1 MHQFRLKAAQTLA
14 QCPLFIEA
22 GLRPAAIVPLFST
35 PPKAELGDLAI
46 PLFVAAKALK
56 LAPPAASA
64 RAVAELKDLGI
75 GQPGSLIR
83 EARAAG
89 PYLNIHFDH
98 AELAK
103 GVIETV
109 AAASPGHDPAHWTYG
124 CNQDGDGKTLVIDMS
139 SPNIAKP
146 LAVHHLRSTMI
157 GNSIRRLYEACGW
170 RVVALNYLGDWGTG
184 FGKLIAGWCR
194 AHPEVAEAIEA
205 DPTEATAARQFANVT
220 ITDLNACYVEFN
232 QQIKTDASLESL
244 GAGEF
249 AALEAAILA
258 AKPGDVT
265 PRGRRNL
272 LIWQQIRR
280 ISLAEFERVYAMLG
294 LQFTPWPLPA
304 GVTPGSTPE
313 DQRAFFSR
321 SGIYVGESF
330 GISDGDL
337 SHEVFAQ
344 ARTSGALA
352 ESDGAQVIFTDG
364 PDKPPMI
371 LLKSDGATS
380 YHTRDLA
387 SALYRRSTFQMDKAM
402 YVVGNEQSLH
412 FRQLF
417 KGLEMLGHAWARECQ
432 HVGFG
437 LYLVRLADG
446 TWVKFSTR
454 AGRSALLHDLLQ
466 DAIDAVKAII
476 AEKNPALSS
485 DPARLNSIAE
495 AVGVGAVVFND
506 LKNGRNSDV
515 KFDWDDMLS
524 FNGETGPYML
534 YQYVRL
540 GSVRRRYDARFGD
553 PSQPS
558 AGFPADADASLLT
571 LPQERELLK
580 AVASFPETVAR
591 AAREAEPSTISR
603 YLLDLSGLFST
614 YWAATKD
621 EGIVG
626 DDRALSTA
634 RIALVEAV
642 RRVLGKGL
650 TLLGL
655 RLVDEM

>member
-1 MHQFRLKAAQTLA
+1 MQQFRLKAAQTLA
-14 QCPLFIEA
+14 QCPVFIEA
-22 GLRPAAIVPLFST
+22 QLTPAAIVPLFST
-35 PPKAELGDLAI
+35 PPKAELGDLSI

-56 LAPPAASA
+56 LAPPAAAA
-64 RAVAELKDLGI
+64 RAVVELRDLSI

-89 PYLNIHFDH
+89 PYLNLYFDH
-98 AELAK
+98 AELARS
-103 GVIETV
+103 VLASVVEQ
-109 AAASPGHDPAHWTYG
+109 SPGDDPAQWTYG
-124 CNQDGDGKTLVIDMS
+124 CNHDGDGKTLVIDMS

-194 AHPEVAEAIEA
+194 AHPDVAMAIDA
-205 DPTEATAARQFANVT
+205 DPTEANAAILFASVT
-220 ITDLNACYVEFN
+220 ITELNACYVDFN
-232 QQIKTDASLESL
+232 RQIKNDSSLETL
-244 GAGEF
+244 GAEEF

-258 AKPGDVT
+258 KSPEGIS

-272 LIWQQIRR
+272 LIWKQIKR

-294 LQFTPWPLPA
+294 LGFTPWPLPA
-304 GVTPGSTPE
+304 GSTPGATPGE
-313 DQRAFFSR
+313 QRAFFSR
-321 SGIYVGESF
+321 TGIYLGESF

-337 SHEVFAQ
+337 SHVVFDQAQ
-344 ARTSGALA
+344 TSGVLA

-364 PDKPPMI
+364 PDKPPLI

-387 SALYRRSTFQMDKAM
+387 SALYRRSTFQMDKAI

-412 FRQLF
+412 FHQLF
-417 KGLEMLGHAWARECQ
+417 RALEMLGNAWAGECQ

-437 LYLVRLADG
+437 LYLAKNEEG
-446 TWVKFSTR
+446 KWMKFSTR

-466 DAIDAVKAII
+466 DATDAVKAII
-476 AEKNPALSS
+476 AEKNPALSA
-485 DPARLNSIAE
+485 DQTRLNSIAE

-515 KFDWDDMLS
+515 KFEWDDMLS

-540 GSVRRRYDARFGD
+540 GSVRRKFDARYGSGTTD
-553 PSQPS
+553 ATGWPT
-558 AGFPADADASLLT
+558 GADASLLT

-580 AVASFPETVAR
+580 AIASFPETVAR
-591 AAREAEPSTISR
+591 AAREAEPSTVSR

-614 YWAATKD
+614 YWAATRD

-626 DDRALSTA
+626 DNCALSTA